1 MANTLITAKTGPVA
15 RAALGV
21 LHLNTV
27 LPQLCYRD
35 AAVDGNVAP
44 GDTINVRVP
53 ASFTVNDFVRAD
65 GITLQDITETK
76 VAVVLNTIKDVSVA
90 LTAEQLTQD
99 LTDFN
104 AQVSVPAMTAM
115 AEAAE
120 AAIAAEVAANGGT
133 AANINQATPVQDFVA
148 AAMALTAAKAPIG
161 GRFAVVGTTLA
172 SALLANDNLLRV
184 DASGN
189 GDALREAR
197 IGRLAGADVYVSPYL
212 EADEGFISAVDGIGF
227 FSRAIATPMGAVSA
241 AAETFEGVAMR
252 VVMDY
257 DVTKKQDICS
267 FDSLFAAK
275 ILSAARVKKLV
286 YVPTV

>member
-27 LPQLCYRD
+27 LPQLCFRD

-53 ASFTVNDFVRAD
+53 ASFTVEDFDRTAGV
-65 GITLQDITETK
+65 TVQNITESK
-76 VAVVLNTIKDVSVA
+76 ISVVLDTIKDISVA
-90 LTAEQLTQD
+90 LTAEQLTQE

-104 AQVSVPAMTAM
+104 AQVSVPAMAAM

-120 AAIAAEVAANGGT
+120 SAIAAEVAANGGT
-133 AANINQATPVQDFVA
+133 AADINEGTEVKDFIA
-148 AAMALTAAKAPIG
+148 AAMALTAAKAPLG
-161 GRFAVVGTTLA
+161 GRFAVVGTTLGA
-172 SALLANDNLLRV
+172 AFLGSDQLLRV

-189 GDALREAR
+189 SDALREAR
-197 IGRLAGADVYVSPYL
+197 IGRLAGVDVYVSPYV

-227 FSRAIATPMGAVSA
+227 FSRALAVPMGASSA
-241 AAETFEGVAMR
+241 ASETFEGVAMR

-257 DVTKKQDICS
+257 DVNAKQDVCS

-275 ILSAARVKKLV
+275 ILSSARVKKLA
-286 YVPTV
+286 YVPAV